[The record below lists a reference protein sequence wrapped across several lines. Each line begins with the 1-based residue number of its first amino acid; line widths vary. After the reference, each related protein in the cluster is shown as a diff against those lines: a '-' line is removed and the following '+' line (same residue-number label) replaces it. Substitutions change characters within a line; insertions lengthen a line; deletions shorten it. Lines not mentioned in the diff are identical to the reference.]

1 MTKIPLLVNA
11 WGWLAGVDPSLPW
24 FLIPLLAWLVN
35 LAVRTWAPKFWERLA
50 SLGPSGVTAGKAFEA
65 LPAVAFGAALAALS
79 GHGDPRGLMH
89 AALAGLI
96 APVWHEALKQFVPGY
111 LGGAFPAA
119 GGATPPLDSTPAAK
133 GGTVSLLLLVI
144 LLPGCAGSLQAAR
157 VEGAPARSETLQAA
171 PDKVAATAA
180 CQSTDSKH
188 RTWATVAEVLGVLGG
203 GSGIGG
209 LVVEAKKDQDPRD
222 RDWGRGLAV
231 TAVVVG
237 GASAGATYLAT
248 SYATDWARECS
259 GQ

>member
-1 MTKIPLLVNA
+1 MWQSKVFVAA
-11 WGWLAGVDPSLPW
+11 WAWLAGIDPAVPW
-24 FLIPLLAWLVN
+24 FLIPLAAWLVN
-35 LAVRTWAPKFWERLA
+35 WSIRKWVPKFWERIAL
-50 SLGPSGVTAGKAFEA
+50 LGPSGVTAGKAFEA
-65 LPAVAFGAALAALS
+65 LPSVAFGAAFAALS
-79 GHGDPRGLMH
+79 GHGDARGLMH

-111 LGGAFPAA
+111 LGGSFPAA
-119 GGATPPLDSTPAAK
+119 GGAAPPEPVIIK
-133 GGTVSLLLLVI
+133 GGTVSLLLLVL
-144 LLPGCAGSLQAAR
+144 LLPSCAGSLQGAR
-157 VEGAPARSETLQAA
+157 AEGVPARAAALQAA
-171 PDKVAATAA
+171 PDRVAATAA
-180 CQSTDSKH
+180 CQATDAKH
-188 RTWATVAEVLGVLGG
+188 RGWATAAEVLGVLGG

-237 GASAGATYLAT
+237 GAAAGATYLAT

>member
-1 MTKIPLLVNA
+1 MTKIPVLVNA
-11 WGWLAGVDPSLPW
+11 WGWLAGIDPAVPW

-35 LAVRTWAPKFWERLA
+35 LAVRTWAPKLWERLA

-65 LPAVAFGAALAALS
+65 LPAVAFGAAFSALS
-79 GHGDPRGLMH
+79 GHSDPRGLMH

-144 LLPGCAGSLQAAR
+144 LLPGCAGSLQAAKLD
-157 VEGAPARSETLQAA
+157 GAPARSTALKAA
-171 PDKVAATAA
+171 PDAVAVTTRCQALDSSRTTWGGIAKVSAALA
-180 CQSTDSKH
+180 
-188 RTWATVAEVLGVLGG
+188 G
-203 GSGIGG
+203 GSGIASIPLDDGKRDEHRLKLG
-209 LVVEAKKDQDPRD
+209 FEVGAVAFAAAAAGAFYVAEAK
-222 RDWGRGLAV
+222 GE
-231 TAVVVG
+231 T
-237 GASAGATYLAT
+237 
-248 SYATDWARECS
+248 WARECS